1 MMPKA
6 FRLKDDTKVLAL
18 ALPRASARASA
29 GHSAAVLTG
38 LEHNHKRWLTVARAF
53 VLLTSCN
60 DRFRSCALAWSTT
73 VDGGCGSMFALKL
86 DVRACTRL
94 LSVAATARRSP
105 LLLPAAR
112 RCCCTPLRCC
122 CCVHAARR
130 SAAPLPLRC
139 SAAACEAAAAFGSLP
154 VLLATWIFAPPQAGE
169 KDERR

>member
-1 MMPKA
+1 M
-6 FRLKDDTKVLAL
+6 LKDDTKVLAL
-18 ALPRASARASA
+18 ALPNFCV
-29 GHSAAVLTG
+29 GHSAAVLTC

-94 LSVAATARRSP
+94 LSVAAAARRSP
-105 LLLPAAR
+105 LVLPGAR

-122 CCVHAARR
+122 CCTA
-130 SAAPLPLRC
+130 LCC
-139 SAAACEAAAAFGSLP
+139 SAATPLLSCCLRSGSSIWELAGAARYLDFRPASGR
-154 VLLATWIFAPPQAGE
+154 G
-169 KDERR
+169 ERRKTLREA